1 MTLSAFALFLAS
13 AAADLAAVV
22 PAADASAIPE
32 FLTADAGTGVSHGRS
47 LVSPGCQQCC
57 STGNCYRAFQA
68 RCAIRRDSA

>member
-32 FLTADAGTGVSHGRS
+32 FLTADAGTDTQFTAQEHIK
-47 LVSPGCQQCC
+47 P
-57 STGNCYRAFQA
+57 
-68 RCAIRRDSA
+68 